1 MTGLSGSPDESDM
14 NMENAEGFNELPEL
28 AIRVD
33 EALEGLG
40 ENVAMVLSELNGY
53 LCGVLTSPEV
63 IPEDEWLREIWDSEE
78 DGGPFASVADAHA
91 FRALV
96 REYKKSVEEELAND
110 NFEPIF
116 DIDAETDEV
125 IWEIWAIG
133 FSRAM
138 DLRIDSWNAYLENG
152 EDEVSEA
159 LMNLMGLVAIADP
172 EEEAEEVSEEDLAE
186 VHEAAPDIIPYAVM
200 ALYHGG
206 ERGQQ
211 RSHLN
216 S

>member
-1 MTGLSGSPDESDM
+1 
-14 NMENAEGFNELPEL
+14 MEDAEGFNELPEL
-28 AIRVD
+28 AIRMD

-40 ENVAMVLSELNGY
+40 ENAAMVLSELNGY
-53 LCGVLTSPEV
+53 LCGILTSPEV
-63 IPEDEWLREIWDSEE
+63 IPEDEWIREIWDSEE
-78 DGGPFASVADAHA
+78 DGGPFASVADGNA

-96 REYKKSVEEELAND
+96 REYKKSVEDELSND

-116 DIDAETDEV
+116 DIDAETDEL

-138 DLRIDSWNAYLENG
+138 DLRIDSWSAYLENG
-152 EDEVSEA
+152 EDDVSEA

-172 EEEAEEVSEEDLAE
+172 EEDAEEVSEEDLAE
-186 VHEAAPDIIPYAVM
+186 VHEAAPDLIPYAVM

-206 ERGQQ
+206 ERGSQ
-211 RSHLN
+211 RSHLD

>member
-1 MTGLSGSPDESDM
+1 
-14 NMENAEGFNELPEL
+14 MEDAEGFNDLPEL

-33 EALEGLG
+33 DALEGLG
-40 ENVAMVLSELNGY
+40 ENAAMVLSELNGY
-53 LCGVLTSPEV
+53 LCGILTSPEV
-63 IPEDEWLREIWDSEE
+63 IPEDEWLREIWDSE
-78 DGGPFASVADAHA
+78 DDAGPFASPADAAA

-96 REYKKSVEEELAND
+96 REYKKSIEDELSGD
-110 NFEPIF
+110 SFEPIF

-138 DLRIDSWNAYLENG
+138 DLRIDSWSAYLENG
-152 EDEVSEA
+152 EDEVSES

-172 EEEAEEVSEEDLAE
+172 EEDAEEVSEEDLAE

-206 ERGQQ
+206 ERGSQ
-211 RSHLN
+211 RSHLD